1 MARQLAEM
9 SAHGLPRDLRS
20 LAMTTGESV
29 LKEINF
35 DGIIGPSHNY
45 AGLSLGNIASASH
58 KGEASHP
65 RAAALQGIAKMRGNM
80 ERGLAQG
87 FLLPLPRPNYGLL
100 RDLAVGEDGDRALLA
115 AAWSASSM
123 WTANAATV
131 SPAPDTADGRCHL
144 TPANL
149 VTMLHRG
156 QEWRDTQAQLKIA
169 FGDERHFAVHDAV
182 PPSFGDEGA
191 ANHMRFC
198 ENHGAPGV
206 EVFVYGRPGGRFP
219 ARQHEQA
226 SRAVARLHGLDP
238 KRCVFIEQSPAAIA
252 AGAFHNDVVAVANE
266 KVLFTHEKAFADQ
279 IDAYEAIRAAFPAL
293 HVVEV
298 PESAVSLEEA
308 IKTYLFNAQ
317 LLTLPT
323 GEMALIV
330 PDECRESASVWSWCE
345 HMLASNG
352 PIRKVI
358 PVDVRQS
365 MANGGG
371 PACLRLRVVADPAT
385 VDARFM
391 LDEAKAERIEAVIAQ
406 MWPET
411 IQPDEIG
418 TEALAAKVI
427 EAREA
432 LLAVLSL
439 DELA

>member
-1 MARQLAEM
+1 M
-9 SAHGLPRDLRS
+9 SKL
-20 LAMTTGESV
+20 V
-29 LKEINF
+29 EINF
-35 DGIIGPSHNY
+35 DGIVGPSHNY

-58 KGEASHP
+58 KGDPSYP
-65 RAAALQGIAKMRGNM
+65 RAAALQGVAKMRGNM

-87 FLLPLPRPNYGLL
+87 YLLPLPRPNYSLL
-100 RDLAVGEDGDRALLA
+100 RELAVDPQHDRALLA

-149 VTMLHRG
+149 VTMIHRA

-182 PPSFGDEGA
+182 PPTFGDEGA

-198 ENHGAPGV
+198 EGHGSKGV

-238 KRCVFIEQSPAAIA
+238 AACVFIEQNPEAIE
-252 AGAFHNDVVAVANE
+252 AGAFHNDVVSVANE
-266 KVLFTHEKAFADQ
+266 RVLFTHERAFADQ
-279 IDAYEAIRAAFPAL
+279 QGAYDAIRAAFPAL
-293 HVVEV
+293 EVVEV
-298 PESAVSLEEA
+298 PDSAVSLADA
-308 IKTYLFNAQ
+308 IKSYLFNAQ
-317 LLTLPT
+317 LLTLPS
-323 GEMALIV
+323 GEMALVV
-330 PDECRESASVWSWCE
+330 PSECQDNTAVWGWCE
-345 HMLASNG
+345 NMIASNG
-352 PIRKVI
+352 PIRQVI

-385 VDARFM
+385 VDGRFM
-391 LDEAKAERIEAVIAQ
+391 LDEARAERIESVIAE
-406 MWPET
+406 MWPEQ
-411 IQPDEIG
+411 IDPSDIG
-418 TEALAAKVI
+418 SQALAKTVI

-432 LLAVLSL
+432 LLSVLSL

>member
-1 MARQLAEM
+1 M
-9 SAHGLPRDLRS
+9 SKL
-20 LAMTTGESV
+20 V
-29 LKEINF
+29 EINF
-35 DGIIGPSHNY
+35 DGIVGPSHNY

-58 KGEASHP
+58 KGNASYP
-65 RAAALQGIAKMRGNM
+65 RAAALQGIAKMRGNL

-87 FLLPLPRPNYGLL
+87 FLLPLPRPNFGLL
-100 RDLAVGEDGDRALLA
+100 RDLAVGDDTNPALVA

-131 SPAPDTADGRCHL
+131 SPAPDTGDGRCHL

-169 FGDERHFAVHDAV
+169 FGDQRHFAVHDAV
-182 PPSFGDEGA
+182 PSSFGDEGA

-198 ENHGAPGV
+198 DSHDAPGV

-226 SRAVARLHGLDP
+226 SRAVARLHGLEP
-238 KRCVFIEQSPAAIA
+238 RRCVFIEQNPAAIE

-266 KVLFTHEKAFADQ
+266 KVLFTHDRAFADQ
-279 IDAYEAIRAAFPAL
+279 IDAYEAIRAVFPDL

-298 PESAVSLEEA
+298 PESQVTLEEA
-308 IKTYLFNAQ
+308 IRTYLFNAQ
-317 LLTLPT
+317 LVTLPT
-323 GEMALIV
+323 GEMALVV
-330 PDECRESASVWSWCE
+330 PSECQESASVWSWCE
-345 HMLASNG
+345 RMLASNG
-352 PIRKVI
+352 PIRHVI

-385 VDARFM
+385 VDARFL

-406 MWPET
+406 MLPET